1 MKKSI
6 KLTSMEKMYVL
17 FLGVLI
23 ISCLSI
29 LISAPSIFILPIVI
43 FTIITID
50 DKLKL
55 YMKKERAFVAKKLVY
70 IGKKVQKEYTTA
82 YKVFMEIFEIL
93 EIIHDFNI
101 FIYLYFI
108 FSIAENVF
116 IYKIKT
122 FNLKQNNNKSNSNK
136 TENKKEEVAVVEYSN
151 VIDLFELEDGF
162 TISDLKKSYRRLVK
176 QYHPDNNGDIELFK
190 QISVVYLELLST
202 L

>member
-93 EIIHDFNI
+93 EIIHDFNV

-136 TENKKEEVAVVEYSN
+136 TENKKEEVVVVEYSN

-190 QISVVYLELLST
+190 QISVVYSELLST
-202 L
+202 I